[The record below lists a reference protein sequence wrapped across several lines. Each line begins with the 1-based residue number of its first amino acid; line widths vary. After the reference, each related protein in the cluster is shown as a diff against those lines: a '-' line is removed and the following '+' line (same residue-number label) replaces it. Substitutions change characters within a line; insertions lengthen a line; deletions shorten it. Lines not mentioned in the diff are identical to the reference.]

1 MNRLL
6 ILSLLLLMS
15 FNSYGI
21 CFDLEVIQSEAQ
33 VGACGEGIESIR
45 VDIVFTF
52 WVLANVFFG
61 QLLIKS
67 KVNAYLISVFFI
79 LSLPLSPIVLTFTY
93 LLKLLNKQY
102 KRVVNQKELV
112 QTSNAQSAVVPP
124 KHNNLLI
131 GEYRFNCQD
140 NSLSKGEQLT
150 YLEPKMMEVLSYL
163 IEHQPRVISLE
174 ELHSNVWQ
182 NQIVTDTA
190 VRRIISKLRNAF
202 SDIDTK
208 KPQYIKSQMKRG
220 YQLIANVENITY

>member
-1 MNRLL
+1 
-6 ILSLLLLMS
+6 
-15 FNSYGI
+15 
-21 CFDLEVIQSEAQ
+21 
-33 VGACGEGIESIR
+33 
-45 VDIVFTF
+45 
-52 WVLANVFFG
+52 
-61 QLLIKS
+61 
-67 KVNAYLISVFFI
+67 
-79 LSLPLSPIVLTFTY
+79 
-93 LLKLLNKQY
+93 
-102 KRVVNQKELV
+102 
-112 QTSNAQSAVVPP
+112 
-124 KHNNLLI
+124 
-131 GEYRFNCQD
+131 NCQD

-220 YQLIANVENITY
+220 

>member
-33 VGACGEGIESIR
+33 VGVCGEGIESIR

-190 VRRIISKLRNAF
+190 IRRIISKLRNAF

-220 YQLIANVENITY
+220 YQLIANVENITC